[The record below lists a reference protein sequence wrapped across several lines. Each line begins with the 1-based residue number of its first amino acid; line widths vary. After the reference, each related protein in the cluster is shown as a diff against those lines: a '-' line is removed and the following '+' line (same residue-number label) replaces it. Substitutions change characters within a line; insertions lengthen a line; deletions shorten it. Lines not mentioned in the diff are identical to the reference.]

1 MAVRAGISSRAR
13 VGDQEVAYE
22 SSGTGDPALVFIH
35 GLAADRSYFA
45 PQLAHFSG
53 RRRLVALD
61 LRGHGES
68 STPAQVII
76 DDFAADVIAVVDA
89 AGLESAVLCGHS
101 MAGVVGLKVALARPE
116 LVRGVAMVEGTVLF
130 PDQVRQ
136 AGLTGLV
143 PALAGEHWFEALSGY
158 LSSRILDP
166 QDPEELKRRVR
177 EDARRIRP
185 EFARTFFASLFSS
198 DYASELE
205 SVRCPL
211 LYIHAKT
218 PTDLQRLREVRPDAI
233 VGQVVGSGH
242 YPMLTV
248 ADQVNAMLDRFLE
261 IVEHSHEQKRRIR
274 GPLEVSG

>member
-1 MAVRAGISSRAR
+1 MAVSTGTNGVARAGNLEI
-13 VGDQEVAYE
+13 AYE
-22 SSGTGDPALVFIH
+22 SAGTGDPALVFIH
-35 GLAADRSYFA
+35 GVCADRSYFR

-68 STPAQVII
+68 SVPLEVTI
-76 DDFAADVIAVVDA
+76 DDFVTDVIAVADE

-116 LVRGVAMVEGTVLF
+116 MVRGVAMIEGTVLF
-130 PDQVRQ
+130 PEPVRQ

-143 PALAGEHWFEALSGY
+143 PALVGERWFEALHGY
-158 LSSRILDP
+158 FSSRIFDP
-166 QDPEELKRRVR
+166 QDPEELKQRVLA
-177 EDARRIRP
+177 DARRTRP
-185 EFARTFFASLFSS
+185 DFVRTFFASLLSS
-198 DYASELE
+198 DYAAELQ
-205 SVRCPL
+205 SARCPL

-218 PTDLQRLREVRPDAI
+218 PSDLQRLRELRPDAM

-248 ADQVNAMLDRFLE
+248 PGQVNSMLDRFLE
-261 IVEHSHEQKRRIR
+261 VVDRA
-274 GPLEVSG
+274 PA

>member
-1 MAVRAGISSRAR
+1 MVVGSSTSRRARAGGLEI
-13 VGDQEVAYE
+13 AYE
-22 SSGTGDPALVFIH
+22 SRGTGDPALVFIH

-45 PQLAHFSG
+45 PQLEHFSG

-68 STPAQVII
+68 SAPAQVTI
-76 DDFAADVIAVVDA
+76 DDFAADVIAVADA

-101 MAGVVGLKVALARPE
+101 MGGVVGLKVALARPE

-130 PDQVRQ
+130 PDQIRQ
-136 AGLTGLV
+136 AVLTGLV
-143 PALAGEHWFEALSGY
+143 PALVGEHWFESLSGY
-158 LSSRILDP
+158 FRSRILDA
-166 QDPEELKRRVR
+166 QDPPELKQRVLA
-177 EDARRIRP
+177 DARRTRP

-198 DYASELE
+198 DYSTELE
-205 SVRCPL
+205 AARCAL
-211 LYIHAKT
+211 IYVHAKA
-218 PTDLQRLREVRPDAI
+218 PTDLQRLRELRPDVM

-261 IVEHSHEQKRRIR
+261 IVAAQPK
-274 GPLEVSG
+274 